1 MTDISHSHTPSPE
14 AVKARA
20 VLLGRSRWGLAEIA
34 FWAIAAACYF
44 LLPTKLSLLSE
55 IAILGLL
62 ALLLRF
68 VAARRDDV
76 EILLL
81 ETDRIGDGAE
91 GERSAAWVDRQM
103 GKVHSSLAAMSAGL
117 ADKPWCCNGNHL
129 TLADVAVG
137 CALAYLD
144 FRFAHID
151 WRASHGNLQRLS
163 EKLFARPSFIDSQPP
178 AA

>member
-1 MTDISHSHTPSPE
+1 MATERPHKGWVRTLT
-14 AVKARA
+14 VLVGFLTVLA
-20 VLLGRSRWGLAEIA
+20 VLS
-34 FWAIAAACYF
+34 
-44 LLPTKLSLLSE
+44 
-55 IAILGLL
+55 
-62 ALLLRF
+62 
-68 VAARRDDV
+68 
-76 EILLL
+76 
-81 ETDRIGDGAE
+81 
-91 GERSAAWVDRQM
+91 AWVDRQM
-103 GKVHSSLAAMSAGL
+103 GKVHSSLASMSTGL

-151 WRASHGNLQRLS
+151 WRGSHANLQRLS